1 MVAVKE
7 VAKAVEDLVKV
18 CNSATTDDNLLREL
32 SQAAA
37 EVTRTLNELLNHIKS
52 VTVLSE
58 N

>member
-18 CNSATTDDNLLREL
+18 CSTATTDETLIWEL

-37 EVTRTLNELLNHIKS
+37 EVTRTLNELLNHIK
-52 VTVLSE
+52 
-58 N
+58 